1 MLDLASY
8 SHEVFKNASQ
18 GLNPNAFPR
27 RHPTMLRDYD
37 IFEKFP
43 DGSTIWRAC
52 VFGQYEA
59 RRKLQDLAE
68 RSPNEFVAIDIK
80 AGEPLPAI
88 AMRSNSREQIS
99 KQSKRVA

>member
-1 MLDLASY
+1 M
-8 SHEVFKNASQ
+8 
-18 GLNPNAFPR
+18 
-27 RHPTMLRDYD
+27 MLRDYD

-43 DGSTIWRAC
+43 DGSMVWRAC

-59 RRKLQDLAE
+59 QRKLQDLAE

-80 AGEPLPAI
+80 AGEPLPAN
-88 AMRSNSREQIS
+88 ALNSNSPEQFA

>member
-1 MLDLASY
+1 M
-8 SHEVFKNASQ
+8 
-18 GLNPNAFPR
+18 
-27 RHPTMLRDYD
+27 MLRDYD

-59 RRKLQDLAE
+59 RRRLQDLAE
-68 RSPNEFVAIDIK
+68 RSPNEFAAIDIK
-80 AGEPLPAI
+80 AGEPLPANALRSGSRDQI
-88 AMRSNSREQIS
+88 A

>member
-1 MLDLASY
+1 
-8 SHEVFKNASQ
+8 
-18 GLNPNAFPR
+18 
-27 RHPTMLRDYD
+27 MLRDYD

-68 RSPNEFVAIDIK
+68 RSPNEFFAIDIQ

-88 AMRSNSREQIS
+88 VFRGNSREQIATH
-99 KQSKRVA
+99 SKRVA

>member
-1 MLDLASY
+1 
-8 SHEVFKNASQ
+8 
-18 GLNPNAFPR
+18 
-27 RHPTMLRDYD
+27 MLRDYD

-52 VFGQYEA
+52 VFGRYET

-68 RSPNEFVAIDIK
+68 RSPNEFFAIDIQ

-88 AMRSNSREQIS
+88 VFRSNSREQIATH
-99 KQSKRVA
+99 SKRVA